1 MLIPLGILA
10 GSGAGAASD
19 YQLIATANP
28 SGVSS
33 FDFGNLGAL
42 SSTYRHLEIRYTA
55 RANPPTTTTA
65 LDLRFNA
72 NTTGYARHE
81 FFGSFTTAGHS
92 VSINQN
98 RANIGLITG
107 ANAQANVFAAGVI
120 AILDPYSTTK
130 NKTIRTLIGNP
141 NIESGSRVGLS
152 SGLWANTASVTS
164 ITLALQNVD
173 TLFVSGSR
181 FSLYGIKG

>member
-10 GSGAGAASD
+10 SSGAGAGGD
-19 YQLIATANP
+19 YELIATANP
-28 SGVSS
+28 NNVT
-33 FDFGNLGAL
+33 FFEFTNLGVH
-42 SSTYRHLEIRYTA
+42 SSTYRHLQIRFTA
-55 RANPPTTTTA
+55 RGNPAQPTAN

-81 FFGSFTTAGHS
+81 LFGSGSTASSSATTG
-92 VSINQN
+92 QN
-98 RANIGLITG
+98 RANIGIVTG

-120 AILDPYSTTK
+120 DIHDAYSTTK
-130 NKTIRTLIGNP
+130 NKTIRSLVGNP
-141 NIESGSRVGLS
+141 NIESGGRVYLS

-164 ITLALQNVD
+164 ITLQLDPAA
-173 TLFVSGSR
+173 FVSGSR